1 MANQKRLKIINLIQI
16 KNFNMLFLQAGSAI
30 TSILP
35 LVLMIVVFYFFMI
48 RPQAKKQREQNDFQN
63 GLAKGDRVVT
73 GSGVLGKIS
82 KVDEKTVTLEVD
94 SKTYIRFA
102 KSAIS
107 KEMTDA
113 LASINN
119 ADHN

>member
-1 MANQKRLKIINLIQI
+1 MIL
-16 KNFNMLFLQAGSAI
+16 LQSGNAI
-30 TSILP
+30 TSFLP

-48 RPQAKKQREQNDFQN
+48 RPQAKKQKEQNDFQN

-73 GSGVLGKIS
+73 GSGVLGKIT
-82 KVDEKTVTLEVD
+82 KLDDKTVTLEVD

-107 KEMTDA
+107 KEMTDG
-113 LASINN
+113 LASVNTN
-119 ADHN
+119 EHV